1 MAHDGDDGEY
11 AEDRGDNRHESN
23 YISFPIGG
31 PLYKATRKVFPWES
45 PGAYET
51 EQRMVVPS
59 IYIEQLLADAPV
71 PDPDELVTERFM
83 VKCLNWRGYLAPAL
97 NKLIDNGL
105 LTHRND
111 E

>member
-11 AEDRGDNRHESN
+11 AEDRGDTRHEGN

-83 VKCLNWRGYLAPAL
+83 VKCLNSRRFQGRDRAL
-97 NKLIDNGL
+97 V
-105 LTHRND
+105 R
-111 E
+111 